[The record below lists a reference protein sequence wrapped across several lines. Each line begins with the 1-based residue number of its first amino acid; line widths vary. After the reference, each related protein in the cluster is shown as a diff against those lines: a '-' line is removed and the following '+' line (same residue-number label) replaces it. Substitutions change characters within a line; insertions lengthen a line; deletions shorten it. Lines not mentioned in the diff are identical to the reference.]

1 VRSRPRHCSA
11 INTTASSFGAVRAI
25 FDRKTAVAHRRGD
38 ADGPL
43 DGLATFNF
51 SIGAVLMV
59 IAGPCLIAAVVTWVL
74 DAAGTIYI

>member
-1 VRSRPRHCSA
+1 
-11 INTTASSFGAVRAI
+11 
-25 FDRKTAVAHRRGD
+25 VAHRRGD

-59 IAGPCLIAAVVTWVL
+59 IAGPWLIAAVVTWVL